1 MLPSREDYVNKPK
14 IAGTFENQVLY
25 RMCLEQPKHGN
36 SYYISGKL
44 IAIGRTYSA
53 SIERKAGEPKPGGPT
68 FFEHVSKRFAA
79 SKLDALLAKL
89 PNDARIDDKSV
100 LKKVIEC
107 HEYLVDLIKE
117 STESWDCKKRNK
129 NWKAAAQKSFASKY
143 LHFHKPNAFP
153 LMDSITNDGLK
164 YEGLK
169 GAYGNY
175 EKLCCKVLAFSNGES
190 KSSYKN
196 KNWTPRSI
204 DIALIASG
212 LEWIIIK
219 EKKKKKKKP

>member
-1 MLPSREDYVNKPK
+1 MLPSREDYVNEPE
-14 IAGTFENQVLY
+14 IAGTFENQILY
-25 RMCLEQPKHGN
+25 GMCLEQPKHVDP
-36 SYYISGKL
+36 YYISGKL

-53 SIERKAGEPKPGGPT
+53 SIQRKAGEPKPGGPT

-79 SKLDALLAKL
+79 SKLDAHLAKL
-89 PNDARIDDKSV
+89 PDDARIDDESV

-107 HEYLVDLIKE
+107 HKYLVDLIKK
-117 STESWDCKKRNK
+117 STESWKCDERDE
-129 NWKAAAQKSFASKY
+129 NWKAEEKGSFASKY

-175 EKLCCKVLAFSNGES
+175 EKLCCKVLDFSNGKS
-190 KSSYKN
+190 KSNYKN

-212 LEWIIIK
+212 RKWIIKK
-219 EKKKKKKKP
+219 EKKKKKS